1 MIELYVLLAAML
13 VAALA
18 AIEIKDL
25 LAAAVALG
33 IVGFSVSIMFIL
45 LQAPDLAI
53 VQIVVET
60 LTVVF
65 FAAVILRTTNSD
77 TTLAGGLKRA
87 PADGGLRGQLVF
99 PAVVFV
105 TFGIIFLILVGRVLA
120 ELPSFGSP
128 TMLVAREY
136 IALGLERTGAA
147 NVVAAIILDFRGYD
161 TLGEGTVLFTAVV
174 GVLTIMRRAGR
185 REQSSEGRS

>member
-18 AIEIKDL
+18 AIEIRDL
-25 LAAAVALG
+25 LAAAVSLG

-65 FAAVILRTTNSD
+65 FAAVILRTTNTD
-77 TTLAGGLKRA
+77 TTIAGGLRR
-87 PADGGLRGQLVF
+87 DLVF
-99 PAVVFV
+99 PAVAYVAFGLVF
-105 TFGIIFLILVGRVLA
+105 LVLAGRALA

-136 IALGLERTGAA
+136 IALGLEKTGAA

-174 GVLTIMRRAGR
+174 GVLTIMRRIGR
-185 REQSSEGRS
+185 KEHNSEGRV

>member
-1 MIELYVLLAAML
+1 VIELYVLLAAMII
-13 VAALA
+13 AALV

-33 IVGFSVSIMFIL
+33 IVGFSVAIMFIL

-53 VQIVVET
+53 VQVVVET

-77 TTLAGGLKRA
+77 TTIAGGFKRE
-87 PADGGLRGQLVF
+87 LIF
-99 PAVVFV
+99 PTVMYAA
-105 TFGIIFLILVGRVLA
+105 FGIVFLVLIGRVLA
-120 ELPSFGSP
+120 ELPVFGSP

-161 TLGEGTVLFTAVV
+161 TLGEATVLFTAVV
-174 GVLTIMRRAGR
+174 GVLTLMRRLGR
-185 REQSSEGRS
+185 KELTGEGRS

>member
-1 MIELYVLLAAML
+1 MIELYVLLAAMII
-13 VAALA
+13 AALV

-33 IVGFSVSIMFIL
+33 IVGFSVAIMFIL

-53 VQIVVET
+53 VQVVVET

-77 TTLAGGLKRA
+77 TTLAGGFKRE
-87 PADGGLRGQLVF
+87 LIF
-99 PAVVFV
+99 PTVMYV
-105 TFGIIFLILVGRVLA
+105 TFGLVFLVLIGRALSG
-120 ELPSFGSP
+120 LPEFGSP

-161 TLGEGTVLFTAVV
+161 TLGEATVLFTAVI
-174 GVLTIMRRAGR
+174 GVLTLVRRVGR
-185 REQSSEGRS
+185 KELANEGRS

>member
-13 VAALA
+13 VAALV
-18 AIEIKDL
+18 AIQIKDL

-33 IVGFSVSIMFIL
+33 IVGFSVAIIFIL

-53 VQIVVET
+53 VQIVIET

-65 FAAVILRTTNSD
+65 FAAVILRTTNTD
-77 TTLAGGLKRA
+77 TTIASGLKR
-87 PADGGLRGQLVF
+87 DMVF
-99 PAVVFV
+99 PTVAYV
-105 TFGIIFLILVGRVLA
+105 TFGVVFLIFVGRALA

-136 IALGLERTGAA
+136 IALGLEKTGAA
-147 NVVAAIILDFRGYD
+147 NVVTSDRKS
-161 TLGEGTVLFTAVV
+161 VV
-174 GVLTIMRRAGR
+174 
-185 REQSSEGRS
+185 

>member
-1 MIELYVLLAAML
+1 MAELYVLLAAMV
-13 VAALA
+13 VAAIV

-33 IVGFSVSIMFIL
+33 MVGFSVAIMFIL

-65 FAAVILRTTNSD
+65 FAAVVLRSTSVDSTAGLPARSEQVMA
-77 TTLAGGLKRA
+77 TVAYAAFGVAFAVLAVRA
-87 PADGGLRGQLVF
+87 
-99 PAVVFV
+99 
-105 TFGIIFLILVGRVLA
+105 LA
-120 ELPSFGSP
+120 ELPAFGSP
-128 TMLVAREY
+128 LMRVASDY
-136 IALGLERTGAA
+136 IAYGLDRTGAA

-161 TLGEGTVLFTAVV
+161 TLGEATVLFTAVV
-174 GVLTIMRRAGR
+174 GVLTVVRRAGR
-185 REQSSEGRS
+185 KEVKG

>member
-77 TTLAGGLKRA
+77 TTQAGGLKRA
-87 PADGGLRGQLVF
+87 PSDGGLRGQLVF
-99 PAVVFV
+99 PAVVYV
-105 TFGIIFLILVGRVLA
+105 TFGIVFLMFVGRVLA
-120 ELPSFGSP
+120 ELPGFGSP

-136 IALGLERTGAA
+136 IALGLEKTGAA

-185 REQSSEGRS
+185 KEK

>member
-1 MIELYVLLAAML
+1 MIELYVLLAAMIIAAL
-13 VAALA
+13 VA
-18 AIEIKDL
+18 IQIKDL

-33 IVGFSVSIMFIL
+33 IVGFSVAIMFIL

-65 FAAVILRTTNSD
+65 FAAVILRTTNTD
-77 TTLAGGLKRA
+77 TTIMGGLKRE
-87 PADGGLRGQLVF
+87 LVF
-99 PAVVFV
+99 PTVIYAA
-105 TFGIIFLILVGRVLA
+105 FGVIFLILVGRALA
-120 ELPSFGSP
+120 ELPKFGSP

-161 TLGEGTVLFTAVV
+161 TLGEATVLFTAVV

-185 REQSSEGRS
+185 EEQVSEANS

>member
-1 MIELYVLLAAML
+1 MIELYVLLLMMLAASI
-13 VAALA
+13 V

-25 LAAAVALG
+25 LAAAVSLG
-33 IVGFSVSIMFIL
+33 IVGFSVAIMFIL

-77 TTLAGGLKRA
+77 STVAGPFKKELVLPTVIFVLFGLAFLA
-87 PADGGLRGQLVF
+87 LSASVLR
-99 PAVVFV
+99 
-105 TFGIIFLILVGRVLA
+105 
-120 ELPSFGSP
+120 ELPPLGSP
-128 TMLVAREY
+128 TMLVAAQY
-136 IALGLERTGAA
+136 IAQGLERTGAA
-147 NVVAAIILDFRGYD
+147 NVVAAIILDYRGYD
-161 TLGEGTVLFTAVV
+161 TLGEATVLFTAVV

-185 REQSSEGRS
+185 KHAEGEK

>member
-1 MIELYVLLAAML
+1 VAELYVLLAAML
-13 VAALA
+13 IAALV

-33 IVGFSVSIMFIL
+33 IVGFSVAIMFIL

-65 FAAVILRTTNSD
+65 FAAVILRTTNVD
-77 TTLAGGLKRA
+77 VTIPGGLKREM
-87 PADGGLRGQLVF
+87 VF
-99 PAVVFV
+99 PAAVYGVFCV
-105 TFGIIFLILVGRVLA
+105 LFLVAVGRALA
-120 ELPSFGSP
+120 ELPAFGSP

-161 TLGEGTVLFTAVV
+161 TLGEATVLFTAVV
-174 GVLTIMRRAGR
+174 GVLTITRRAGR
-185 REQSSEGRS
+185 KEHGSEGRS

>member
-1 MIELYVLLAAML
+1 VIELYVLLAAMIIAAL
-13 VAALA
+13 VA
-18 AIEIKDL
+18 IQIRDL

-33 IVGFSVSIMFIL
+33 IVGFSVAIMFIL

-65 FAAVILRTTNSD
+65 FAAVILRTTNND
-77 TTLAGGLKRA
+77 TTLASGIKRE
-87 PADGGLRGQLVF
+87 LVF
-99 PAVVFV
+99 PAVVYV
-105 TFGIIFLILVGRVLA
+105 TFGIIFLIFVGRVLT

-161 TLGEGTVLFTAVV
+161 TLGEATVLFTAVV

-185 REQSSEGRS
+185 KERGGEGRE

>member
-13 VAALA
+13 AAAVA

-33 IVGFSVSIMFIL
+33 IVGFSISIMFIL

-77 TTLAGGLKRA
+77 TTLAGGLKRE
-87 PADGGLRGQLVF
+87 LVL
-99 PAVVFV
+99 PAVIYV
-105 TFGIIFLILVGRVLA
+105 TFGIVFLILMGRVMA
-120 ELPSFGSP
+120 ELPRFGSP

-185 REQSSEGRS
+185 KERNREARS

>member
-1 MIELYVLLAAML
+1 ML

-25 LAAAVALG
+25 LAAAVSLG
-33 IVGFSVSIMFIL
+33 IVGFSVSIIFML

-65 FAAVILRTTNSD
+65 FAAVILRTTNTD
-77 TTLAGGLKRA
+77 TTLAGGLKREV
-87 PADGGLRGQLVF
+87 VF
-99 PAVVFV
+99 PAVVYV
-105 TFGIIFLILVGRVLA
+105 AFGIIFMFLVGRALP

-136 IALGLERTGAA
+136 IALGLEKTGAA

-161 TLGEGTVLFTAVV
+161 TLGEATVLFTAVV

-185 REQSSEGRS
+185 KEHTGEGKS

>member
-1 MIELYVLLAAML
+1 MIELYVLLAVIL
-13 VAALA
+13 IAALV

-33 IVGFSVSIMFIL
+33 IVGFSVAIMFIL

-65 FAAVILRTTNSD
+65 FAAVILRTTNVD
-77 TTLAGGLKRA
+77 GTIPGGFTRST
-87 PADGGLRGQLVF
+87 VF
-99 PAVVFV
+99 PAAMYGVFCV
-105 TFGIIFLILVGRVLA
+105 LFLVAVGRALGGMPA
-120 ELPSFGSP
+120 FGSP
-128 TMLVAREY
+128 TMLVASQY

-161 TLGEGTVLFTAVV
+161 TLGEATVLFTAVV
-174 GVLTIMRRAGR
+174 GVLTITRRTGRTERSDGAG
-185 REQSSEGRS
+185 S

>member
-1 MIELYVLLAAML
+1 MIELYVLLAAMI
-13 VAALA
+13 VAALV

-33 IVGFSVSIMFIL
+33 IVGFSVAIMFIL

-53 VQIVVET
+53 VQVVVET

-77 TTLAGGLKRA
+77 TTIAGRFRHELI
-87 PADGGLRGQLVF
+87 F
-99 PAVVFV
+99 PTVMYV
-105 TFGIIFLILVGRVLA
+105 TFGLVFLVLVGRALA
-120 ELPSFGSP
+120 GLPEFGNP

-147 NVVAAIILDFRGYD
+147 NVVAAVILDFRGYD
-161 TLGEGTVLFTAVV
+161 TLGEATVLFTAVI
-174 GVLTIMRRAGR
+174 GVLTLMRRAGR
-185 REQSSEGRS
+185 RELTSENRN

>member
-25 LAAAVALG
+25 LAAAVSLG
-33 IVGFSVSIMFIL
+33 IVGFSVSIIFML

-65 FAAVILRTTNSD
+65 FAAVILRTTNTD
-77 TTLAGGLKRA
+77 TTLAGGLKREV
-87 PADGGLRGQLVF
+87 VF
-99 PAVVFV
+99 PAVVYV
-105 TFGIIFLILVGRVLA
+105 AFGIIFMFLVGRALA

-136 IALGLERTGAA
+136 IALGLEKTGAA

-161 TLGEGTVLFTAVV
+161 TLGEATVLFTAVV

-185 REQSSEGRS
+185 KEHTGEGKS

>member
-1 MIELYVLLAAML
+1 MIELYVLLAVMV
-13 VAALA
+13 VAAIVA
-18 AIEIKDL
+18 VEMKDL

-33 IVGFSVSIMFIL
+33 IVGFSASIIFIL

-60 LTVVF
+60 VTVVF
-65 FAAVILRTTNSD
+65 FAAVVLRTTHTDS
-77 TTLAGGLKRA
+77 TLTAQFKRE
-87 PADGGLRGQLVF
+87 LVF
-99 PAVVFV
+99 PTVAFGVFAVL
-105 TFGIIFLILVGRVLA
+105 FLALSAHAFRG
-120 ELPSFGSP
+120 LPAFGSP

-136 IALGLERTGAA
+136 IALGLERTGAV

-174 GVLTIMRRAGR
+174 GVLTIVRRIGR
-185 REQSSEGRS
+185 KETTTTGDGEKA

>member
-1 MIELYVLLAAML
+1 MVELYVLLVAMIIAAL
-13 VAALA
+13 VA
-18 AIEIKDL
+18 IEVKDL

-33 IVGFSVSIMFIL
+33 IVGFSVAIMFIL

-65 FAAVILRTTNSD
+65 FAAVILRTTNV
-77 TTLAGGLKRA
+77 
-87 PADGGLRGQLVF
+87 DGTISGAFRREMVF
-99 PAVVFV
+99 PAAVYGMFCVL
-105 TFGIIFLILVGRVLA
+105 FLIVVGRALA
-120 ELPSFGSP
+120 GLPSFGSP
-128 TMLVAREY
+128 TMLVAGQY

-161 TLGEGTVLFTAVV
+161 TLGEATVLFTAVV
-174 GVLTIMRRAGR
+174 GVLTIARRGGR
-185 REQSSEGRS
+185 KEKNGEDRS

>member
-13 VAALA
+13 IAAVVA
-18 AIEIKDL
+18 IQIKDL

-33 IVGFSVSIMFIL
+33 IVGFSVAIMFIL

-65 FAAVILRTTNSD
+65 FAAVILRTTNVDSTASD
-77 TTLAGGLKRA
+77 ALKREI
-87 PADGGLRGQLVF
+87 VF
-99 PAVVFV
+99 PAAVYGLFCALFLGVV
-105 TFGIIFLILVGRVLA
+105 GKALA
-120 ELPSFGSP
+120 ELPAFGSP
-128 TMLVAREY
+128 TMLVASQY
-136 IALGLERTGAA
+136 IALGLEKTGAA

-161 TLGEGTVLFTAVV
+161 TLGEATVLFTAVV
-174 GVLTIMRRAGR
+174 GVLTIMRRSGR
-185 REQSSEGRS
+185 KEHVSEGRT